1 MKYFVV
7 HICTR
12 DGEHE
17 YGEQLVSEARDA
29 MDAKRRARLDL
40 VATLGNP
47 DEDTW
52 EDDQLDLFDRIVT
65 IEEIRKI
72 PAADDFAALQ
82 QYLPVVNA

>member
-7 HICTR
+7 HISTQT
-12 DGEHE
+12 GEHE

-29 MDAKRRARLDL
+29 TGAKRRARIDL
-40 VATLGNP
+40 LETLGNP
-47 DEDTW
+47 GKDTW

-65 IEEIRKI
+65 IEEIREI
-72 PAADDFAALQ
+72 PAADFAVLQ